1 MNSSNYA
8 PDSIGQLA
16 APAVTVAFDAAG
28 LPAKFTVAS
37 PATPS
42 TPAPASSVDSDF
54 VTHSASEHSVSYA
67 RSVDQT
73 RYRSDRLSLP
83 DVVHLQAA
91 WQDLAPSLDRQDFI
105 LTVDRCYGNGRARL
119 PSAADAALIFQTNQ
133 TNQISAQA
141 ASTTAQALASE
152 LNPQS
157 GFPRDPR
164 RDHGR

>member
-1 MNSSNYA
+1 MNSSEYA

-16 APAVTVAFDAAG
+16 APAVVFDAAG

-42 TPAPASSVDSDF
+42 TPAPALSVDSDF
-54 VTHSASEHSVSYA
+54 VTHSALEHSVSSYA

-91 WQDLAPSLDRQDFI
+91 WQDLAPSLDRQDLI

-119 PSAADAALIFQTNQ
+119 PLAADAALIFQTNQ

-141 ASTTAQALASE
+141 SSTTAQALASE
-152 LNPQS
+152 LNSQS

-164 RDHGR
+164 RDHGC

>member
-1 MNSSNYA
+1 MNSSKYA

-16 APAVTVAFDAAG
+16 APAVVFDAAG

-54 VTHSASEHSVSYA
+54 VTHSVSYA
-67 RSVDQT
+67 QSVDQT

-133 TNQISAQA
+133 TNQISAQV

>member
-1 MNSSNYA
+1 MNSSRNA
-8 PDSIGQLA
+8 PESIGQLA
-16 APAVTVAFDAAG
+16 APAVVFDAAG
-28 LPAKFTVAS
+28 LPAKFAIAS

-54 VTHSASEHSVSYA
+54 VTDSTSYA
-67 RSVDQT
+67 QSADQNRCRSE
-73 RYRSDRLSLP
+73 RLSLP

-119 PSAADAALIFQTNQ
+119 PLAADAALIFQTNQ
-133 TNQISAQA
+133 TNQISAQV